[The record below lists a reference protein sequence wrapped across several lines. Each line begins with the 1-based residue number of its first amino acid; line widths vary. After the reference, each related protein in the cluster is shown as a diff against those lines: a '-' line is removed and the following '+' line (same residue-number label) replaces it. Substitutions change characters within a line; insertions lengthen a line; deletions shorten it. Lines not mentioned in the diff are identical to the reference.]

1 VSGFKVK
8 ETKKKRHINKVIVF
22 SCLIALLFA
31 GVYLAKTWPYN
42 FAGSIIYRLLGKPIP
57 NKKSEALAHIKQFL
71 QAKRKLDKKDY
82 KSAQA
87 TLEDLQSR
95 ISPRFLFFKEVYLY
109 LGYIYDVTGDFRKE
123 ESLYRGLEKKDPVL
137 SKFLYGLYYMK
148 HGQAEKGRGLFSEAL
163 LLDNKAHRLGNK
175 YRAEIERVL
184 KASPK
189 SDLSSQDK

>member
-1 VSGFKVK
+1 MGIKVK
-8 ETKKKRHINKVIVF
+8 ITKSKWRINKVIVISF
-22 SCLIALLFA
+22 LVASLVASA
-31 GVYLAKTWPYN
+31 YLAKTWPYN
-42 FAGSIIYRLLGKPIP
+42 FAGSIIYRILGKPIP
-57 NKKSEALAHIKQFL
+57 NKKLEALAHIKQFL

-148 HGQAEKGRGLFSEAL
+148 HGQEEKGRELFSKAL
-163 LLDNKAHRLGNK
+163 LLDNKAHKLGSK

-184 KASPK
+184 KASPR
-189 SDLSSQDK
+189 SDMSSQDK